1 MKTLTLSDERKCYLP
16 LEEALCFEQETL
28 TFRAAIWKVSHSRNL
43 YKFSLYCPQ
52 KDHPSL
58 DLWLSQ
64 CLTWLMFIWGKIAI
78 LRIIGRASHLSYQSW
93 SLPPS
98 IPDICFYMLSR
109 GIKERTK
116 KMGKEEDGAFT
127 VHCVYIQ
134 KFSKIFEDCWAWY
147 SVGAPNT
154 TCPCR
159 LRLLLFF
166 FFLILENEKRKSSV
180 RNLLILIFL
189 GSCCETVNFWEA
201 LKFISYRPFKL
212 QFHCM

>member
-1 MKTLTLSDERKCYLP
+1 MFPNSRITLLKTLTLSDERKCYLP

-166 FFLILENEKRKSSV
+166 FFNFGERK
-180 RNLLILIFL
+180 
-189 GSCCETVNFWEA
+189 T
-201 LKFISYRPFKL
+201 
-212 QFHCM
+212 